1 MAKAAFNKKKSFF
14 DCKLELNLRK
24 KLVPC
29 YYTWSIDL
37 YVAELWKLRK
47 IDQKYLA
54 SFEVLCWRRT
64 EFSWHKGKGKGT
76 AVPLQAWSGPQC
88 SRKLRFPNFMT
99 TAQDG
104 GKVVSLKHQ
113 PPLLP
118 GNTPVVQLEGL
129 YHWKIPMTPSG
140 IEPAAC
146 QFVA

>member
-1 MAKAAFNKKKSFF
+1 VAKAAFNKKKSFF

-64 EFSWHKGKGKGT
+64 EFS
-76 AVPLQAWSGPQC
+76 
-88 SRKLRFPNFMT
+88 
-99 TAQDG
+99 
-104 GKVVSLKHQ
+104 
-113 PPLLP
+113 
-118 GNTPVVQLEGL
+118 
-129 YHWKIPMTPSG
+129 
-140 IEPAAC
+140 
-146 QFVA
+146 